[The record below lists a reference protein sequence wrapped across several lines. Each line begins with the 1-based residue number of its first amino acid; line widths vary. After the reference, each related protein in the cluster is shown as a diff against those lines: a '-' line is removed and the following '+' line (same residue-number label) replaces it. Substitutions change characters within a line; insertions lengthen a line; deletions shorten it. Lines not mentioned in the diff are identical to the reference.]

1 MELKRFMTVS
11 QEELLEILTEI
22 QTIGSETDSL
32 LLADFISVIQNKLYR
47 VLESN

>member
-32 LLADFISVIQNKLYR
+32 LLEDFISVIQTKLYR